1 MQRTFEIDDEQLRS
15 AQELTGI
22 ADISEL
28 VREALTALVEREAS
42 RRLRA
47 MGGSD
52 PGASGAPRRRPDP
65 EDR

>member
-1 MQRTFEIDDEQLRS
+1 MQRTIEIDDEQLKS

-28 VREALTALVEREAS
+28 VRQALMALVEREAS

-47 MGGSD
+47 LGGTD
-52 PGASGAPRRRPDP
+52 PGASCAPRRRTDP
-65 EDR
+65 AD